1 MILIAQ
7 TTRFS
12 YNWYTSCSV
21 RKSLLDNSEGSI
33 EVERDIKAWEK
44 LTHTEKN
51 HQLYL
56 QQKETLDQFLK
67 TGAISQ
73 EQHDKSLRDLKEKMN
88 EQ

>member
-1 MILIAQ
+1 M
-7 TTRFS
+7 
-12 YNWYTSCSV
+12 
-21 RKSLLDNSEGSI
+21 
-33 EVERDIKAWEK
+33 ERDIKAWEK
-44 LTHTEKN
+44 LTHAEKN

-56 QQKETLDQFLK
+56 QQKETLAQFLK